1 MVLTLSEAFN
11 FLYSPLQSQ
20 VNHRILWCSWANT
33 TLKHPLHTSCVKTS
47 RDAKTWKVSPVLNG
61 RPSEVPHLCLSNPW
75 AHPFFLQ
82 FLSNLA
88 RKPSA
93 AQPWVSCR
101 LNMMNKHHQTSL
113 NHTCSPIFFHVVSL
127 FFRYDN
133 CMNCL
138 HLVNLPAESFW
149 GAHLCLRTF
158 LHQAH
163 LEIPL
168 APQLPDRGTPIWE
181 CRCFSGHKTNDLKHS
196 G

>member
-113 NHTCSPIFFHVVSL
+113 NHTCSPIFFPCCFPIFPLWQLHELPSLGEPPGRKFLRRSPLFANVSPPSAPRNPACASAAWPRNAHLGMSL
-127 FFRYDN
+127 FF
-133 CMNCL
+133 
-138 HLVNLPAESFW
+138 W
-149 GAHLCLRTF
+149 T
-158 LHQAH
+158 
-163 LEIPL
+163 
-168 APQLPDRGTPIWE
+168 
-181 CRCFSGHKTNDLKHS
+181 
-196 G
+196 